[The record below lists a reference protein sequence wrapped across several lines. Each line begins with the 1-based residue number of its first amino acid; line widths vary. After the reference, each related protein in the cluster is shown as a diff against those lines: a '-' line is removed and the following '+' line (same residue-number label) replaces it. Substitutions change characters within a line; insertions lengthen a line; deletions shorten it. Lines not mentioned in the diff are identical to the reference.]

1 NLTKNGFNQGGSDK
15 YISNVTYAKHIVHK
29 PNIGDVL
36 LTKDGTV
43 GVCYVV
49 DSQVEGIVSSGIVKL
64 LPIDETIPKEYL
76 SLVINSKLCQ
86 MQIQRDCSGALIV
99 HWKPEDIKNLKIP
112 ILSEETMN
120 SLANIVT
127 QSKQALKQSKQ
138 LLEDAKAKVEALIE
152 EASR

>member
-1 NLTKNGFNQGGSDK
+1 M
-15 YISNVTYAKHIVHK
+15 
-29 PNIGDVL
+29 
-36 LTKDGTV
+36 
-43 GVCYVV
+43 
-49 DSQVEGIVSSGIVKL
+49 KL

-99 HWKPEDIKNLKIP
+99 HWKPEDIRNLKIP

-120 SLANIVT
+120 SLANMVT
-127 QSKQALKQSKQ
+127 QSKQAFKQSKQ
-138 LLEDAKAKVEALIE
+138 LLEDAKAKVEAFIE